1 MYYVVIRSRRS
12 TKLFEFEKL
21 KNENNKL
28 ILEYVIPDLRLI
40 QCDQLWDDFILFYE
54 GVLKDGEQY
63 FLGNIVVFKE
73 KDKFF
78 VIDGQQRLTTLLLFI
93 KIFLIMLVL

>member
-1 MYYVVIRSRRS
+1 MKTISANPQSIRDIFKS
-12 TKLFEFEKL
+12 
-21 KNENNKL
+21 
-28 ILEYVIPDLRLI
+28 EYVIPDYQRPYSWDTY

-78 VIDGQQRLTTLLLFI
+78 VIDGQQRLTILYFYLL
-93 KIFLIMLVL
+93 KYFLIMLVL

>member
-1 MYYVVIRSRRS
+1 M
-12 TKLFEFEKL
+12 
-21 KNENNKL
+21 
-28 ILEYVIPDLRLI
+28 
-40 QCDQLWDDFILFYE
+40 FYE

-93 KIFLIMLVL
+93 KILFDNASTLKALESCLKKTRFSNK